1 MVFGIIWNGQLI
13 MLPLE
18 TVCSP
23 SPRHCNYVLSGRLS
37 RPRVLGNFLLSFI
50 PAAPTNVPIG
60 REFKTSMLGKK
71 ERSTQAMINTRPG
84 CSVEEQKYPPL
95 RGTGPR

>member
-1 MVFGIIWNGQLI
+1 

-18 TVCSP
+18 TVRSP

-37 RPRVLGNFLLSFI
+37 RPRVLGNFLLSFTL
-50 PAAPTNVPIG
+50 AAPTNVPTG

-71 ERSTQAMINTRPG
+71 DSVSLNTSNDKHQAWLF
-84 CSVEEQKYPPL
+84 C
-95 RGTGPR
+95 